1 MVEAIQTFIDG
12 WMAEE
17 SVVYTHK
24 EMLFSL
30 KKERNSDI
38 GHYMDEPWRYHANW
52 NKLVQKIN
60 HFANKVPYSQSYGFY
75 VVMYR
80 CESWTIKK
88 AEHEEL
94 ILWNCGAGEDSWESL
109 GLQGDQTRTS

>member
-38 GHYMDEPWRYHANW
+38 GHYMDEPWRYHAKW
-52 NKLVQKIN
+52 NQLVQKIN

-75 VVMYR
+75 SSHVWV
-80 CESWTIKK
+80 W
-88 AEHEEL
+88 EL
-94 ILWNCGAGEDSWESL
+94 QYKEGWEL
-109 GLQGDQTRTS
+109 KTWCF